1 MKVKERKLLLRSR
14 IALTTGLI
22 VATAILAVS
31 AIAWLVTDRNLRSE
45 LDQALL
51 TRLPQPEPGKR
62 PQLPRFDALCT
73 NPDGQPLQRFLE
85 GVELFEPDGSVCAPS
100 SLDRVVP
107 RAPDRTVTDPTLR
120 DGVTVSGVRVR
131 VLLYPI
137 GGGRVV
143 VVSRAL
149 TDIDNALN
157 HLRDALIVTALLSVV
172 LAGTFALLL
181 TRAALVPVE
190 RLTETVEHI
199 ARTED
204 LETPVDV
211 TGRDEAGRLGRA
223 FTAMTAALSDSRR
236 RQRALVADA
245 AHELRTPLTSLRT
258 NVELLARSEQHGRPL
273 PDRHRATI
281 MASLRSQ
288 TVEFSS
294 LVEELVMLAR
304 DEHELSRVP
313 VAMDDVLARAVR
325 RAGSRAGGHRFEVEV
340 SPWQVIGDPPSLERL
355 VLNLLDNAVKFSPSG
370 SVIEV
375 RSAPGW
381 LTVHDQGPGIAAEHR
396 DHVFDRFWRS
406 PEARGMP
413 GSGLGLAIVA
423 NAVVVHD
430 GTVAIVEPPDGRG
443 CCLRV
448 ELPVHLATEQATE
461 HATEQATEQ
470 ATERPAERATGRA
483 AEAHGVEDEHSG
495 SPPG

>member
-31 AIAWLVTDRNLRSE
+31 AVAWLVTDHNLRNE

-51 TRLPQPEPGKR
+51 TRLPAPGPGKR
-62 PQLPRFDALCT
+62 APLPRFDVLCT
-73 NPDGQPLQRFLE
+73 DPDNQPLQRFLE
-85 GVELFEPDGSVCAPS
+85 GVELLKTDGSVCAPS
-100 SLDRVVP
+100 SLDKVVTKP
-107 RAPDRTVTDPTLR
+107 SDRTVTEPVLR
-120 DGVTVSGVRVR
+120 DGVTASGVKVR

-137 GGGRVV
+137 GAGRVV
-143 VVSRAL
+143 VVSRARA
-149 TDIDNALN
+149 DIDHALDD
-157 HLRDALIVTALLSVV
+157 LRDTLIVTALFSVV

-236 RQRALVADA
+236 RQQALVADA

-258 NVELLARSEQHGRPL
+258 NVELLARSERHGRPL
-273 PDRHRATI
+273 PDGHRARI
-281 MASLRSQ
+281 MASLESQ
-288 TVEFSS
+288 THEFSS

-304 DEHELSRVP
+304 DERELSRVP

-340 SPWQVIGDPPSLERL
+340 SPWQVVGDPPSLERL

-370 SVIEV
+370 STIAVC
-375 RSAPGW
+375 SAPGW
-381 LTVHDQGPGIAAEHR
+381 LTVHDQGPGIATEHR

-413 GSGLGLAIVA
+413 GSGLGLAIVENTVA
-423 NAVVVHD
+423 AHH
-430 GTVAIVEPPDGRG
+430 GTVAIIEPPDGRG
-443 CCLRV
+443 CCVRV
-448 ELPVHLATEQATE
+448 ELPVHSADDRSADDRSADDVHSADQKRSADEMHSADE
-461 HATEQATEQ
+461 M
-470 ATERPAERATGRA
+470 RRAQETR
-483 AEAHGVEDEHSG
+483 
-495 SPPG
+495 